1 MKNRDFVNSINLLM
15 ETHAHH
21 LHKAP
26 GKNFW
31 HYFFEFL
38 MLFLAVFCGFLAE
51 NIREH
56 KIERER
62 EKEYM
67 KSLMSD
73 LKTDVVN
80 LDSTVSYNST
90 WKQNADSLFYLL
102 TLPDYSGKTNS
113 IYFFSRKVSLRDFF
127 YLTDGTIK
135 QLNNAGGLRLISHQ
149 DLVDSISA
157 YENKYSDLEKA
168 QQLKEL
174 QLGYYRD
181 ACCKVFDVRIYEQMV
196 SGTRTSRP
204 IGNPKLITQNTED
217 INLLLMRT
225 HYIKRNNASILA
237 ILESLKQKANNLQTM
252 IKKVYHIE

>member
-1 MKNRDFVNSINLLM
+1 M

-31 HYFFEFL
+31 HYFFEFF
-38 MLFLAVFCGFLAE
+38 MLFLAVSLGFFVE
-51 NIREH
+51 NMREH
-56 KIERER
+56 HVEHERE
-62 EKEYM
+62 EQYM

-73 LKTDVVN
+73 LRTDVVN
-80 LDSTVSYNST
+80 LDSTINYNST

-102 TLPDYSGKTNS
+102 TLPDYSDKTNS

-127 YLTDGTIK
+127 YMTDGTLK

-157 YENKYSDLEKA
+157 YQNIYDDIEDA
-168 QQLKEL
+168 QKLKEL

-181 ACCKVFDVRIYEQMV
+181 VCCKVFDVRVYEEMV
-196 SGTRTSRP
+196 NGTRISRP
-204 IGNPKLITQNTED
+204 SGNPKLLSYSAED
-217 INLLLMRT
+217 INQLLMRA
-225 HYIKRNNASILA
+225 HYIKRNNSSILA
-237 ILESLKQKANNLQTM
+237 MLKRLKQKANNLQMM
-252 IKKVYHIE
+252 IRKEYHLE

>member
-1 MKNRDFVNSINLLM
+1 M

-38 MLFLAVFCGFLAE
+38 MLFLAVSLGFFVE
-51 NIREH
+51 NMREH
-56 KIERER
+56 HVEHERE
-62 EKEYM
+62 EQYI
-67 KSLMSD
+67 KSLVSD

-80 LDSTVSYNST
+80 LDTTISLNTR

-102 TLPDYSGKTNS
+102 TLPDYSDKTNS

-127 YLTDGTIK
+127 YITDGTLK

-157 YENKYSDLEKA
+157 YENIYDDLEKA

-174 QLGYYRD
+174 QLRDYRD
-181 ACCKVFDVRIYEQMV
+181 ACCKVFDVRVYEEMV
-196 SGTRTSRP
+196 NGTKIIQPT
-204 IGNPKLITQNTED
+204 GNPKLLSQNVAD
-217 INLLLMRT
+217 INLLLMRA
-225 HYIKRNNASILA
+225 HYNKRNNASILA
-237 ILESLKQKANNLQTM
+237 LLETLKQKANNLQAM
-252 IKKVYHIE
+252 IQKEYHLE